1 MWMSVGAVAVQ
12 SKAGREKAREKDRQT
27 KRDRETCSVR
37 ERDREIKRERK
48 RVTERDRDCWEKNK
62 CIGCSVSN
70 FFIAAGAGEIMYS
83 K

>member
-1 MWMSVGAVAVQ
+1 M
-12 SKAGREKAREKDRQT
+12 
-27 KRDRETCSVR
+27 R

-70 FFIAAGAGEIMYS
+70 FFIAAGAVEIMFS